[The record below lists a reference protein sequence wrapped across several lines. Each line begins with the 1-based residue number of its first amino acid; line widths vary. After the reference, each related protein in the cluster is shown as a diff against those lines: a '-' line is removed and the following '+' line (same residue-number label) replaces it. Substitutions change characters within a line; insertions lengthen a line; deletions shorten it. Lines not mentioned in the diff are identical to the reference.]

1 MIAVPIC
8 LFFGACAHEFVAL
21 ARHVDEH
28 TDLGEVADV
37 LVDLR
42 LFLLKRAP
50 PAPAPAPTAPT
61 PTPTTATTAILG
73 NDGGLPAVRRG
84 TGRMAGPWSEEA
96 GAAAP
101 LQAEQEQNGPRH
113 RHRDAWKR
121 WRARPEMSNFGDT
134 GHIEWKEF

>member
-1 MIAVPIC
+1 MRR
-8 LFFGACAHEFVAL
+8 AHEFVAL

-37 LVDLR
+37 LIDQR
-42 LFLLKRAP
+42 LFLLHRTP
-50 PAPAPAPTAPT
+50 PAPAPAAPTPAT

-73 NDGGLPAVRRG
+73 NDGGLPAVLRG
-84 TGRMAGPWSEEA
+84 TGRMAVPWSEES

-113 RHRDAWKR
+113 RHV
-121 WRARPEMSNFGDT
+121 
-134 GHIEWKEF
+134 GHACSELRQLQERRGTSADGSRLG